1 SSVCFLSTLNHLVQG
16 NPDHL
21 DLKPRIRGSPHI
33 LLIGDPGTAKSVLL
47 RVATDISHRA
57 VLTAATGTTAA
68 GLTATAVRDANGWC
82 LDAGALV
89 LADGGLCAIDEFTAL
104 HGAHRSAV
112 HEAMEQQTISL
123 AKAGLVTR
131 LNCRCSVLAAA
142 NPPPCTGSRTD
153 EFGLPTPLLS
163 RFDIIWRLMDPLN
176 SAYWDRK
183 IANFVLKLDRTK

>member
-1 SSVCFLSTLNHLVQG
+1 M
-16 NPDHL
+16 
-21 DLKPRIRGSPHI
+21 RIRGNPHI

-47 RVATDISHRA
+47 RGCTALCERA

-68 GLTATAVRDANGWC
+68 GLTATAVRDSTGWT

-104 HGAHRSAV
+104 HGAHRAAV

-123 AKAGLVTR
+123 AKAGLMAR

-142 NPPPCTGSRTD
+142 NPTPSSVASGSED
-153 EFGLPTPLLS
+153 FGLPTPLLS
-163 RFDIIWRLMDPLN
+163 RFDLIWRLVDPID
-176 SAYWDRK
+176 SVEWDRR
-183 IANFVLKLDRTK
+183 IANFVLDLDQPRNSTMNNGKNK